1 MRISYQEGKLYL
13 SLRDEEVEYIYNN
26 KHSVVEIDI
35 KHLKVLHEDI
45 SNAVNNNINR
55 YDYGL
60 SI

>member
-45 SNAVNNNINR
+45 SNAVSQYLR
-55 YDYGL
+55 GKDDRHK
-60 SI
+60 